1 MVSTIRWYH
10 EMANGTEVLI
20 KVNNIDIIIIKLIDI
35 TWINMINYT
44 VHSTKFKQ
52 VRFLKVRL

>member
-20 KVNNIDIIIIKLIDI
+20 KVNTLYRYIGYN
-35 TWINMINYT
+35 NMDK
-44 VHSTKFKQ
+44 HD
-52 VRFLKVRL
+52 

>member
-20 KVNNIDIIIIKLIDI
+20 KVKNRYDNNYMDKHD
-35 TWINMINYT
+35 
-44 VHSTKFKQ
+44 
-52 VRFLKVRL
+52 

>member
-44 VHSTKFKQ
+44 VHSTKFKLD
-52 VRFLKVRL
+52 F